1 MASADKRDSVFR
13 FLRTHPAHVVCLQ
26 EVHAPPDCDFWTVQW
41 GSAASWNYFTA
52 ILLSPSLGS
61 PTFDVSHG
69 GRVLAST
76 FRFQGQVFKIA
87 NIYAHAARP
96 ARVIFFDELSA
107 KADTFS
113 SFDFLAGD
121 WNAYPDPIRDR
132 RSTAPPPETLSWPN
146 LLPVLAPFADAAL
159 AGASSPYHTF
169 HRVPRDSPS
178 VHTRIDHVFVN
189 VRHTSFSPSTKLLT
203 YSPSD
208 HQGVQVT
215 FSTRAYTPPLLWRYN
230 TFLLSSSALR
240 TSTIARITPYR
251 SPALWDASKI
261 ILRSHAQDFA
271 VVSTRQRQSLR
282 GQLERSLASAYRRA
296 AGNVR
301 DATANAAVLAIRQ
314 QLDDCLAMETS
325 RATLRARVRW
335 LEEGETC
342 SAYFFRRFRSRSS
355 SSTTSLLRDSSGSE
369 FSTASARHDHIRQY
383 FTDLCAAPTFSSVD
397 CSLFLSSITLPT
409 LTEDQSDSLL
419 SPFTPDELL
428 STIKAL
434 PPRKAPGPDG
444 IPYEWYQTFAEPLV
458 PILLPLFNAVLSGRS
473 PPLSWSQT
481 LVSLIPKPGRVHAD
495 IANWRPITLANC
507 DVKIFS
513 RMLASR
519 LAHVL
524 PDLVSPHQAGFVR
537 DRNAADVAMAL
548 RNVLGHA
555 AEAAAPPR
563 GRARSRPAPVEGA
576 LVFLDQ
582 EKAYD
587 RISHPY
593 LRAVLN
599 KFGFPILVQHA
610 FAATYT
616 NTSAFFLDDGHPV
629 GPVSVGC
636 GVRQGD
642 PLAPLL
648 FNLAFEP
655 LLVALRKRLRGLR
668 LPWGVYITGA
678 YADDL
683 GIGVALS
690 DGRILIVTLEDY
702 CRASNSRINFHK
714 LVYMPLSTMV
724 HLLPLWAA
732 SLGLQ
737 FHNSRI
743 PIRVL
748 GYDLVLSPD
757 GVQEDWDALYNKLES
772 TSRNIL
778 SRHLTLQGRSLL
790 VTSKLFSRLWYKF
803 RLSSPPLDQ
812 LRRFTS
818 LGWSTVWN
826 ESTALKPSMPIGRR
840 PRLQGGVNFLSPLVQ
855 AQALQAQWVSTFLTR
870 PTVWSDAFHWVMDQQ
885 PGGTTLLAST
895 MRRTLIAKFPV
906 RWHSILSAWAKLRP
920 HWNPDLSAWSVA
932 QALQYRLTSSSSAR
946 NPEGVPLRLVIDLD
960 PLTQRF
966 VLISDSVATDRFTG
980 QAPTRVVSALQRVR
994 DHPQSF
1000 EALLVQSL
1008 CSQPHPFPSPA
1019 PFRSLFD
1026 HLIVADSLPVN

>member
-1 MASADKRDSVFR
+1 
-13 FLRTHPAHVVCLQ
+13 
-26 EVHAPPDCDFWTVQW
+26 
-41 GSAASWNYFTA
+41 
-52 ILLSPSLGS
+52 
-61 PTFDVSHG
+61 
-69 GRVLAST
+69 
-76 FRFQGQVFKIA
+76 
-87 NIYAHAARP
+87 
-96 ARVIFFDELSA
+96 
-107 KADTFS
+107 
-113 SFDFLAGD
+113 
-121 WNAYPDPIRDR
+121 
-132 RSTAPPPETLSWPN
+132 
-146 LLPVLAPFADAAL
+146 
-159 AGASSPYHTF
+159 
-169 HRVPRDSPS
+169 
-178 VHTRIDHVFVN
+178 
-189 VRHTSFSPSTKLLT
+189 
-203 YSPSD
+203 
-208 HQGVQVT
+208 
-215 FSTRAYTPPLLWRYN
+215 
-230 TFLLSSSALR
+230 
-240 TSTIARITPYR
+240 
-251 SPALWDASKI
+251 
-261 ILRSHAQDFA
+261 
-271 VVSTRQRQSLR
+271 
-282 GQLERSLASAYRRA
+282 
-296 AGNVR
+296 
-301 DATANAAVLAIRQ
+301 
-314 QLDDCLAMETS
+314 METS

-495 IANWRPITLANC
+495 LANWRPITLANC

-714 LVYMPLSTMV
+714 SVYMPLSPTATT
-724 HLLPLWAA
+724 LPPWAA

-737 FHNSRI
+737 FHNPRI

-840 PRLQGGVNFLSPLVQ
+840 PVSKAASTSFLPWFRLKRCKPNGSAPSSPVLPSGLMLSIGSWTNSLVARRSWPPRCAVLSSLSFLSGGTPFFQHGLNSVLIGTLTSLPGPLLRHFSTVL
-855 AQALQAQWVSTFLTR
+855 QALLRLAIRKAFPCVWLLTWIR
-870 PTVWSDAFHWVMDQQ
+870 SLNGSSLFRTPLQLIASPAKPQRGSSPLCNVFV
-885 PGGTTLLAST
+885 TTLN
-895 MRRTLIAKFPV
+895 
-906 RWHSILSAWAKLRP
+906 LSKRYSS
-920 HWNPDLSAWSVA
+920 NPFVP
-932 QALQYRLTSSSSAR
+932 
-946 NPEGVPLRLVIDLD
+946 NPTP
-960 PLTQRF
+960 
-966 VLISDSVATDRFTG
+966 
-980 QAPTRVVSALQRVR
+980 
-994 DHPQSF
+994 
-1000 EALLVQSL
+1000 
-1008 CSQPHPFPSPA
+1008 
-1019 PFRSLFD
+1019 
-1026 HLIVADSLPVN
+1026 SLPLPPFALYSIISLWPIPLSVN